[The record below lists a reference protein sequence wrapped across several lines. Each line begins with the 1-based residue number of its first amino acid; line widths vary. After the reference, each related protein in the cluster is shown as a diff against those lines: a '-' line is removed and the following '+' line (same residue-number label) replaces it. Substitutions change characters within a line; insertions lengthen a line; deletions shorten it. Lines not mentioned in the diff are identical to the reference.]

1 MEFIREKQ
9 TSIVAIL
16 TCLKVDIWYEH
27 IYSTQPELSCFA
39 RFFILYI
46 IWFLLQILIKTS
58 DKNQFFRSATSSF
71 ILHLSSFLNFPRYK
85 LHTMLKQKFSA
96 NSSLRITLLV
106 KKNYLMTVKFIC
118 LAFLQINLKKWEQ
131 TWFLRLVIQSKIVQR
146 QRWFIQLL
154 GAFLCLNNSKT
165 VLSRGY
171 WDHLSDHSNK

>member
-1 MEFIREKQ
+1 MNTFIQ
-9 TSIVAIL
+9 HSLNSPVLLDFSFCIL
-16 TCLKVDIWYEH
+16 
-27 IYSTQPELSCFA
+27 S
-39 RFFILYI
+39 
-46 IWFLLQILIKTS
+46 WF
-58 DKNQFFRSATSSF
+58 FFRYFKKPIVFFRPATSSF

-131 TWFLRLVIQSKIVQR
+131 MWFLRLVIQSKIVQR